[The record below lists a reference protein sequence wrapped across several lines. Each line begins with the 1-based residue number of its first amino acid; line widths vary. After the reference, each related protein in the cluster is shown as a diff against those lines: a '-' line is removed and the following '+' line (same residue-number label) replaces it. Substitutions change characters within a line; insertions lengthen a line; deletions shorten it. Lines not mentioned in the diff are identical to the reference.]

1 MTNVPSFTD
10 IIQRA
15 RVPSI
20 VLVQTELNSGFANP
34 VEHKEPRMTS
44 SVEIPAR
51 PITRVRALAL
61 VANVN
66 PSYDDLAEV
75 VDADPA
81 LTIALLR
88 AANSA
93 ASAPVDRVRTTQVAM
108 VRVGMK
114 EARRIIMGVA
124 LSTSFQRLHRSGIDE
139 NEMWRHLIATAVLA
153 DAIAWGGARH
163 SEAFTAG
170 LLHDVGR
177 LALATAD
184 PARYSQVV
192 KLAQRGVPA
201 KEAERAVFG
210 MDHAEW
216 GAVLAHSWGFP
227 DEIVTAI
234 TDHHSGMQQGI
245 SWVVTRAREM
255 SGGIDIGDG
264 VVGPVPLDPDSE
276 AAMMPVI
283 EDLGG
288 DEAVLQKV
296 AWYQGAMAVAA

>member
-1 MTNVPSFTD
+1 
-10 IIQRA
+10 
-15 RVPSI
+15 
-20 VLVQTELNSGFANP
+20 
-34 VEHKEPRMTS
+34 MTS
-44 SVEIPAR
+44 SVEIPTLPVA
-51 PITRVRALAL
+51 RVRALAL

-66 PSYDDLAEV
+66 PSYDDLVGV

-93 ASAPVDRVRTTQVAM
+93 ASAPVDRVKTTHVAM

-124 LSTSFQRLHRSGIDE
+124 LSNSFQSLHRSGIDE
-139 NEMWRHLIATAVLA
+139 DEIWRHLIATAVLA
-153 DAIAWGGARH
+153 DATAWGEVRH

-177 LALATAD
+177 LALATAE
-184 PARYSQVV
+184 PERYAKVV
-192 KLAQRGVPA
+192 SVAQRGVPTS
-201 KEAERAVFG
+201 EAERAVFG
-210 MDHAEW
+210 MDHVEW
-216 GAVLAHSWGFP
+216 GASLARLWGFP
-227 DEIVTAI
+227 DEIVAAI
-234 TDHHSGMQQGI
+234 TDHHVASQQGI

-255 SGGIDIGDG
+255 AAGLGVGDG
-264 VVGPVPLDPDSE
+264 VVAPMPLDPGSE

-288 DEAVLQKV
+288 EESVLQRV
-296 AWYQGAMAVAA
+296 AWYQGAMATAA

>member
-1 MTNVPSFTD
+1 
-10 IIQRA
+10 
-15 RVPSI
+15 
-20 VLVQTELNSGFANP
+20 
-34 VEHKEPRMTS
+34 MTS
-44 SVEIPAR
+44 SVEIPTL
-51 PITRVRALAL
+51 PIARVRALAL

-93 ASAPVDRVRTTQVAM
+93 ASAPVDRVRTAHIAM

-124 LSTSFQRLHRSGIDE
+124 LSTSFQRLHCSGIDE
-139 NEMWRHLIATAVLA
+139 DEMWRHLIATAVLA
-153 DAIAWGGARH
+153 DAIAWGEVLH

-177 LALATAD
+177 LALAAAD

-201 KEAERAVFG
+201 GEANGPSSAWTTSNGVRRLPIRGGSPTRLSRRSRITILARSRGSPGWSPAPARCRAASASATGWSVRCR
-210 MDHAEW
+210 
-216 GAVLAHSWGFP
+216 STR
-227 DEIVTAI
+227 TA
-234 TDHHSGMQQGI
+234 
-245 SWVVTRAREM
+245 RRR
-255 SGGIDIGDG
+255 
-264 VVGPVPLDPDSE
+264 
-276 AAMMPVI
+276 
-283 EDLGG
+283 
-288 DEAVLQKV
+288 
-296 AWYQGAMAVAA
+296 